1 MKVVLKFFH
10 LPAGSSA
17 SSELSPLSVSQY
29 QVLMRSALSPR
40 LIGQCPFIVPLL
52 CSFLDV
58 HAKDSDKYGAYLV
71 FPFFPQGDMLQW
83 IEHANPTI
91 SQLHHVLRC
100 VLRALAFLHSH
111 NIVHCDLKLQN
122 ILIDDDGNGI
132 LCDFEGAVD
141 CSERTMRLISPTMK
155 IGTQMYM
162 APEIDQA
169 IKDRVS
175 PHPTPSSDVFSFGVL
190 LQCVFSEWEGGCMPA
205 EVEGICKQCMDE
217 RPENRPSAAQILM
230 LKWFRPLVCE
240 DKIRMRSRKDR
251 VMGSNASELDSHP
264 DLIQHSKQSS
274 QIHGSKHLK
283 GAKYEIALD
292 ESDSDRESHSE
303 MSKRMDPNGFFETAK
318 HDGIR
323 RATFSIGTSNVT
335 SRCVAVGGRG
345 SLMFCGNDDGTVVSF
360 EPDVY
365 PLHEYRSYNTPLLNT
380 TMHGSELL
388 SLSTN
393 HGILAS
399 SDTEG
404 IALYLHLG
412 NSYEKFYSK
421 ESFIF
426 TETDLKTY
434 IGWETT
440 DTQPIDTQGVPIR
453 EEEDEY
459 IDDSLMVFG
468 KGVLNAWLDAI
479 KGLGGGAEWLM
490 QKLQKHFG
498 GDSEKDIKDR
508 VKAFMKFVVEGKRKE
523 VEATEKEE
531 LA

>member
-1 MKVVLKFFH
+1 
-10 LPAGSSA
+10 
-17 SSELSPLSVSQY
+17 
-29 QVLMRSALSPR
+29 
-40 LIGQCPFIVPLL
+40 
-52 CSFLDV
+52 
-58 HAKDSDKYGAYLV
+58 
-71 FPFFPQGDMLQW
+71 
-83 IEHANPTI
+83 
-91 SQLHHVLRC
+91 
-100 VLRALAFLHSH
+100 
-111 NIVHCDLKLQN
+111 
-122 ILIDDDGNGI
+122 
-132 LCDFEGAVD
+132 
-141 CSERTMRLISPTMK
+141 MRLISPTMK

-190 LQCVFSEWEGGCMPA
+190 LQCVFCEWEGGCMPA

-404 IALYLHLG
+404 IVRLW
-412 NSYEKFYSK
+412 K
-421 ESFIF
+421 E
-426 TETDLKTY
+426 EDLKELRIIKHPKAVY
-434 IGWETT
+434 EVGLYDDCIIGCCK
-440 DTQPIDTQGVPIR
+440 DTFAYMWNTSTG
-453 EEEDEY
+453 ELLTKFEGH
-459 IDDSLMVFG
+459 S
-468 KGVLNAWLDAI
+468 KGVYCCSRSGNNLITGSADHTVKSWDIERQKLIGTVQKHKARVRCVDTVHDGRVIAS
-479 KGLGGGAEWLM
+479 GGAEKKIFFADKRQPKSKTLYLSGHKKDISFLHVDGAKIISTSYDGFVRLWDIRGIAGDGSKPVCAL
-490 QKLQKHFG
+490 KLQL
-498 GDSEKDIKDR
+498 SEGQILGACIDGYR
-508 VKAFMKFVVEGKRKE
+508 VYCASSCGKIE
-523 VEATEKEE
+523 CIEF
-531 LA
+531 